1 MPTRDLALAFQAL
14 FERLPHAIILVDA
27 QRRISAVNP
36 AFTSLFGYT
45 AEEVVGRTPQL
56 LYAAEADSSAVGEP
70 SFRKALTQHSALY
83 EARYRRKDGTEFWA
97 ESAGAGVFDG
107 DGQAVGVVGLH
118 VDVSARHA
126 AEERLQRANADMAE
140 VVRQRTAELAAANA
154 ELARRADVADE
165 ASRAKSTFLAT
176 MSHEI
181 RTPMNAIIGL
191 THLLSQEL
199 QDPLHRDRLAKI
211 DSAAKHLLRIINDI
225 LDLSKIEAGKMTLR
239 EADFSLEQA
248 MAGAMQMM
256 SAAAQE
262 KGLELILDVDHLPQH
277 ARGDA
282 TRLSQALINLLAN
295 AVKFTE
301 SGWVR
306 LKGSVGA
313 NDGRRFE
320 LRFEVQDTGPGIEAA
335 RLARLFAP
343 FEQADTSSTR
353 RQGGTGL
360 GLALTRH
367 LARMMGGDAG
377 ASSVPGQGSVFWI
390 QVALGHPERASDQAA
405 PLSLAGRRALIVDDL
420 PEALAAEAERLS
432 LFGMAVTTATSGE
445 AALELVQE
453 EYAVGRTFDV
463 VLVDWKMPSLDG
475 IQTLAAMRRVLGAG
489 MPPSMLFTA
498 YSEPRLRGLA
508 AEVGCREVLDKP
520 ATPSG
525 MLDALMRLLRPSV
538 AMPPGPGPLPE
549 DMEALG
555 RRLAARHGGQRVLLV
570 EDNPVNREVATE
582 LLRRVQLVV
591 ETAEDGARAVTLASA
606 RPYDLVL
613 MDVQMPGMDGLE
625 ATRRIRR
632 AMGPALAVVAM
643 TANAFDEDRET
654 CIEAGMNDH
663 LAKPV
668 DPDRLYQV
676 LLNWLPLRTPASA
689 AAPSAD
695 ASAGLEARLAALPGI
710 DHRAALRRM
719 GNSMKAMERVWRCFA
734 ETYREGDPTLKRAIE
749 ASDRRALLAAA
760 HALAGACGS
769 IGANGLEQQARAIQ
783 DALREGA
790 EAASLFGQAR
800 ALDEALGRLARQLGD
815 ALDLSAR
822 RAP

>member
-14 FERLPHAIILVDA
+14 FDRLPHAIIVVDA
-27 QRRISAVNP
+27 QRRISVVNP
-36 AFTSLFGYT
+36 AFTRLFGYT
-45 AEEVVGRTPQL
+45 PEEVAGRSPQL
-56 LYAAEADSSAVGEP
+56 LYAAEADSSALGEP
-70 SFRKALTQHSALY
+70 SFQQALTQRSALY
-83 EARYRRKDGTEFWA
+83 EARYRRKDGSVFWA
-97 ESAGAGVFDG
+97 ESAGVGVLDA
-107 DGQAVGVVGLH
+107 DGQAVGVVGVH

-126 AEERLQRANADMAE
+126 AEEQLRRANTEMAE

-154 ELARRADVADE
+154 ELARRADLADE
-165 ASRAKSTFLAT
+165 ANRAKSTFLAT

-199 QDPLHRDRLAKI
+199 RDPQHRDRLAKI
-211 DSAAKHLLRIINDI
+211 DDAAKHLLRIINDI

-239 EADFSLEQA
+239 EADFPLEQV
-248 MAGAMQMM
+248 MAGAMQMV

-262 KGLELILDVDHLPQH
+262 KGLELVLDVDHLPQH

-295 AVKFTE
+295 AVKFTDQ
-301 SGWVR
+301 GWVR
-306 LKGSVGA
+306 LKGGVSA

-343 FEQADTSSTR
+343 FEQADNSPNR

-377 ASSVPGQGSVFWI
+377 ASSVPGRGSVFW
-390 QVALGHPERASDQAA
+390 VRVVLGHAERASDQAA
-405 PLSLAGRRALIVDDL
+405 PLSLAGLRALIVDDL

-445 AALELVQE
+445 MALDLVQE
-453 EYAVGRTFDV
+453 AYAAGRAFDV
-463 VLVDWKMPSLDG
+463 LLVDWKMPSLDG
-475 IQTLAAMRRVLGAG
+475 IQTLAAMRRLLGAG
-489 MPPSMLFTA
+489 MPPAMLFTA
-498 YSEPRLRGLA
+498 YADPRLRGLA
-508 AEVGCREVLDKP
+508 AEVGCHEVLDKP

-525 MLDALMRLLRPSV
+525 MLDTLMRLLRPSATV
-538 AMPPGPGPLPE
+538 PPGPVSDDE
-549 DMEALG
+549 DAL
-555 RRLAARHGGQRVLLV
+555 RHRLAARHGEQRVLLV

-591 ETAEDGARAVTLASA
+591 ETAENGARAVALASA

-625 ATRRIRR
+625 ATRGIRR
-632 AMGPALAVVAM
+632 TRGPALAVVAM
-643 TANAFDEDRET
+643 TANAFDEDREA

-668 DPDRLYQV
+668 DPQRLYQV
-676 LLNWLPLRTPASA
+676 LLKWLPLRADAA
-689 AAPSAD
+689 AAPAAAE
-695 ASAGLEARLAALPGI
+695 ASAEVEARLDALEGL

-719 GNSMKAMERVWRCFA
+719 GDSMKAMQRVWRCFA
-734 ETYREGDPTLKRAIE
+734 DTYREGDPALRRAIDS
-749 ASDRRALLAAA
+749 ADRQALLAAA

-769 IGANGLEQQARAIQ
+769 IGANGLEQQARSIQ
-783 DALREGA
+783 DALREGRD
-790 EAASLFGQAR
+790 AAALFEQAR
-800 ALDEALGRLARQLGD
+800 VLDEALGRLARQLGE
-815 ALDLSAR
+815 ALDLSVR